1 MGRGASAR
9 SRTSPRECY
18 CFSRQLCLGQKTVGM
33 RWGGGWLNSL
43 GPVCPSFSGLPG
55 REQAPSGVRTPG
67 RAGSRHLAEP
77 VETTVQFCADS
88 CGKLGG
94 LSVRPASI
102 PALFPS
108 PAPASLGLTC
118 RPTAGRGNALLGWD
132 PVGLKKDQAGGSR
145 YPKGR

>member
-1 MGRGASAR
+1 LGRGASAR

-55 REQAPSGVRTPG
+55 REQALSGVRTPG

-77 VETTVQFCADS
+77 VETTVQLCADS
-88 CGKLGG
+88 CGNLGG
-94 LSVRPASI
+94 LSVHPASI
-102 PALFPS
+102 SALS
-108 PAPASLGLTC
+108 PAPAPASTRLTC
-118 RPTAGRGNALLGWD
+118 KPTAVIGNTVLVWG
-132 PVGLKKDQAGGSR
+132 PIRLKKDQAWGSR
-145 YPKGR
+145 HH

>member
-33 RWGGGWLNSL
+33 RWDGGWLNSL

-55 REQAPSGVRTPG
+55 REQALSGVRTPG
-67 RAGSRHLAEP
+67 RASSRHLAEP
-77 VETTVQFCADS
+77 VETTVQLCADS
-88 CGKLGG
+88 CGNLGG

-102 PALFPS
+102 PALS
-108 PAPASLGLTC
+108 PAPAPASPGLTC
-118 RPTAGRGNALLGWD
+118 RSTAVIGNALLVWG
-132 PVGLKKDQAGGSR
+132 PIGLKKDQAWGGR
-145 YPKGR
+145 HH